1 MVVSWKT
8 GYSGNLN
15 MIVNMI
21 VRSRHVLRRVVYP
34 TLLFRIC
41 DCYCRTGYSRAK
53 HVSQNNNRYILLT
66 YPIYVSLADSE
77 VAFSFLVAFYTP
89 LVVV

>member
-1 MVVSWKT
+1 M
-8 GYSGNLN
+8 
-15 MIVNMI
+15 
-21 VRSRHVLRRVVYP
+21 
-34 TLLFRIC
+34 
-41 DCYCRTGYSRAK
+41 
-53 HVSQNNNRYILLT
+53 SQNNNRYILLT